1 MKLNLKVFAIG
12 ISILV
17 IACLLRLVNLNSWPV
32 FADEAIYVRWA
43 QVMKAESTLRF
54 LPLSDG
60 KQPLYMWAL
69 IPFLKVFSDPL
80 IAGRILS
87 GISGVLG
94 VVGIGLLTYLLTKK
108 INQGL
113 IAAGIYGVIPYS
125 VLFSRMAMVDSMLVM
140 FIIWGLVAFIISVK
154 KQRWDF
160 SMLAGFALG
169 GAWLTKSPAIFALL
183 LLPSIFFLYKWQ
195 WKNLGYLAT
204 TWVIAFAL
212 YNILRLG
219 PEFHMIAIRN
229 LDYVWPLSEII
240 KHPLDPLKPHLFD
253 VWNFFWYLLT
263 PVGLLLSLLG
273 IKKNWII
280 SMWWLVP
287 IFIQAAVARGF
298 TARYLLFTV
307 PFAVILIS
315 LALEKIR
322 WNKILLSL
330 IIIPALLIDGL
341 IIFKP
346 ESVPLPRNERAGY
359 LEEWTAGQGIK
370 EISDQI
376 IQMSKDGPVLV
387 GSEGFFGTPF
397 SALELY
403 LNKVPNVRIVGV
415 GVWIDSVSDK
425 LTNALFD
432 NQVVLVVNSDRLHI
446 DDYAKHN
453 LTLLASYPKAV
464 KSDGTQDKLLFFKVN
479 PK

>member
-1 MKLNLKVFAIG
+1 MNINIKSIIIG
-12 ISILV
+12 TV
-17 IACLLRLVNLNSWPV
+17 IVVVAALLRFVNLDSWPV

-43 QVMKAESTLRF
+43 QVMRAEPTLRF

-60 KQPLYMWAL
+60 KQPFYMWSI

-80 IAGRILS
+80 IAGRVLS
-87 GISGVLG
+87 GLTGIISVLG
-94 VVGIGLLTYLLTKK
+94 VGFLAYLFTKNVNRGLV
-108 INQGL
+108 
-113 IAAGIYGVIPYS
+113 AAGIYAVVPYS

-140 FIIWGLVAFIISVK
+140 FIIWGLVFFIISVE

-160 SMLAGFALG
+160 SMLAGFAFG
-169 GAWLTKSPAIFALL
+169 FAWLTKSPAVFALL
-183 LLPSIFFLYKWQ
+183 LLPSILMLFKWQ
-195 WKNLGYLAT
+195 WKSLGYLVT
-204 TWVIAFAL
+204 VWVLAFGM

-240 KHPLDPLKPHLFD
+240 KHPFDPLKPHLVD
-253 VWNFFWYLLT
+253 SWNYFWYLLT
-263 PVGLLLSLLG
+263 PIGLLLTLFG
-273 IKKNWII
+273 IRKNWVIAL
-280 SMWWLVP
+280 WWLMP
-287 IFIQAAVARGF
+287 LFAQAAIAKGF
-298 TARYLLFTV
+298 TARYLLFTL
-307 PFAVILIS
+307 PFAVLLIPKINKYL
-315 LALEKIR
+315 LA
-322 WNKILLSL
+322 L
-330 IIIPALLIDGL
+330 IIIPALVIDGL

-346 ESVPLPRNERAGY
+346 ELVPLPRNERAGY

-370 EISDQI
+370 EVSQKI

-403 LNKVPNVRIVGV
+403 LNKVPNVRVIGV
-415 GVWIDSVSDK
+415 GVWIDTVSDK
-425 LTNALFD
+425 LTNALAD

-446 DDYAKHN
+446 DDYASHN
-453 LTLLASYPKAV
+453 LTLLSSYAKAI
-464 KSDGTQDKLLFFKVN
+464 KPNGTQNKLLFFKVN

>member
-1 MKLNLKVFAIG
+1 MKLNLKAFAIG
-12 ISILV
+12 ALILV
-17 IACLLRLVNLNSWPV
+17 VAGILRLVNLNSWPV

-60 KQPLYMWAL
+60 KQPLYMWVL
-69 IPFLKVFSDPL
+69 IPFLRVFSDPL
-80 IAGRILS
+80 IAGRVLS
-87 GISGVLG
+87 GLTGIISVLG
-94 VVGIGLLTYLLTKK
+94 VGLLSYLLSKK

-113 IAAGIYGVIPYS
+113 IVAGIYAVIPYS

-140 FIIWGLVAFIISVK
+140 FIIWGLTFFIISIENK
-154 KQRWDF
+154 RWDF
-160 SMLAGFALG
+160 SIVSGFAFGL
-169 GAWLTKSPAIFALL
+169 AWLTKSPAIFALV

-195 WKNLGYLAT
+195 WKNVGYLVT
-204 TWVIAFAL
+204 TWVIAFGM

-253 VWNFFWYLLT
+253 VWNFFWNLLT
-263 PVGLLLSLLG
+263 PVGLIMALLG
-273 IKKNWII
+273 IKKNKI
-280 SMWWLVP
+280 MALWWLVP
-287 IFIQAAVARGF
+287 IFIQAAIAKGF
-298 TARYLLFTV
+298 TARYLLFTL
-307 PFAVILIS
+307 PFAVLSIIKFNKYL
-315 LALEKIR
+315 LALIM
-322 WNKILLSL
+322 
-330 IIIPALLIDGL
+330 IPALIMDGL
-341 IIFKP
+341 IVFKP

-370 EISDQI
+370 EVSQEI

-397 SALELY
+397 SALEMY
-403 LNKVPNVRIVGV
+403 LNKVPNVRVIGV

-425 LTNALFD
+425 LINALAD

-446 DDYAKHN
+446 DDYSKHN
-453 LTLLASYPKAV
+453 LTLLASYPKAI
-464 KSDGTQDKLLFFKVN
+464 KSDGTLNKLLFFKVN

>member
-1 MKLNLKVFAIG
+1 MKPNLKVITIG
-12 ISILV
+12 ILIVV
-17 IACLLRLVNLNSWPV
+17 IAAILRFVNLNSWPI

-60 KQPLYMWAL
+60 KQPLYMWTV
-69 IPFLKVFSDPL
+69 IPFLKIFSDPL
-80 IAGRILS
+80 VAGRVLS
-87 GISGVLG
+87 GLTGIISVLG
-94 VVGIGLLTYLLTKK
+94 VGVLTYLLTKK

-113 IAAGIYGVIPYS
+113 VAAGIYAVIPYS
-125 VLFSRMAMVDSMLVM
+125 VLFSRMAMVDSMLTM
-140 FIIWGLVAFIISVK
+140 FIIWGLLFFIISVEK
-154 KQRWDF
+154 HRWDF
-160 SMLAGFALG
+160 SMLSGFAFG
-169 GAWLTKSPAIFALL
+169 AAWLTKSPAMFSLL
-183 LLPSIFFLYKWQ
+183 LLPSIFFLYKWK
-195 WKNLGYLAT
+195 WKNLGYITTVWILA
-204 TWVIAFAL
+204 FGM

-229 LDYVWPLSEII
+229 LDYVWSLSEII

-253 VWNFFWYLLT
+253 VWNFFLYLLT
-263 PVGLLLSLLG
+263 PVGLMMVILG
-273 IKKNWII
+273 IKKNKIMALWWILPV
-280 SMWWLVP
+280 LV
-287 IFIQAAVARGF
+287 QATIAKGF

-307 PFAVILIS
+307 PFAVLLINRFNKLL
-315 LALEKIR
+315 LA
-322 WNKILLSL
+322 L
-330 IIIPALLIDGL
+330 IIIPALVIDGL

-370 EISDQI
+370 EISSQI

-403 LNKVPNVRIVGV
+403 LNKVPDVRIVGV

-425 LTNALFD
+425 LTNSLAD

-453 LTLLASYPKAV
+453 LTLLASYPKAI
-464 KSDGTQDKLLFFKVN
+464 KPNGTQDKLLFFKVN
-479 PK
+479 RK